1 MFHEDRSSVKCGP
14 VTPVVILSSK
24 EQKPQVSRKCQIIKM
39 PSVIQ
44 NLDLKKILFSIK
56 NAYDEEGR
64 KQLLT
69 DLQF

>member
-14 VTPVVILSSK
+14 LIPVVILSSK
-24 EQKPQVSRKCQIIKM
+24 EQKPQVFRKCQIIKM

-56 NAYDEEGR
+56 NAYE
-64 KQLLT
+64 
-69 DLQF
+69 